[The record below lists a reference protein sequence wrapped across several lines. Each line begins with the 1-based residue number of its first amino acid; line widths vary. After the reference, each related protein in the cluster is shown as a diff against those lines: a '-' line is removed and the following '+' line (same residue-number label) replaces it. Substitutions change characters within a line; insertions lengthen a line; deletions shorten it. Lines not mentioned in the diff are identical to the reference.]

1 MKTVSTIIKGGTTF
15 QITNKFKTRKE
26 FLDYIKSLEI
36 VYRKSN
42 TKIEYGNIA
51 CTIDLETSSFY
62 NEQKEKTAIMYAGT
76 IGINGSQY
84 LFRTYEDLKTLLIE
98 IITILELSEKKRLI
112 FYIHNCGFDFQFLNR
127 HFDVG
132 KVFAIN
138 KREPIKA
145 SLCFDSIEFRDSLV
159 LSGYSLEKT
168 GEHLQK
174 YKVNKLVGDLDY
186 DLIRHSKT
194 PLTNKEKGYIFND
207 GLVVMC
213 YIQEQIESHGN
224 NITRIPLTKTGEIRN
239 LCRKN
244 CLYGGNSSH
253 KKNTGTYRDY
263 HRFMLGTS
271 IRSVE
276 EYLQLRTRVFIGG
289 FTHANAFYNGY
300 TIKDVDSFDFTSS
313 YPYVMISEK
322 YPYGRAELIEITSKE
337 QLEHNFKFYCCMF
350 DVRFVNIRES
360 LQQEHPISI
369 SHCRKKINAI
379 EDNGRLVE
387 ADMIETS
394 LTDVDY
400 DIIKRFYKWDKMY
413 IKNFRRYKK
422 QYLPKAFIQTI
433 LDLYKKKTKL
443 KDVIGKEAEYLY
455 GKELLNSCYGMTVTD
470 ICRPDIGYEYNSET
484 DSYEWKVK
492 ELSEEDYE
500 KMLKSYNVKRNRFLA
515 YQWGVWV
522 TAYARRNLF
531 TGIYNAGMNYI
542 YSDTDSIKLK
552 LTPEFKRYVEEYN
565 KNVLVKLQRAMDH
578 HHLDISLCSP
588 KTIDGKVKTI
598 GVWDY
603 EAHYARFKTLGAKRY
618 MTEKDGKISLT
629 VSGINKK
636 FAIPYLQTLNKD
648 LFDLFAED
656 LYIPKEY
663 VVNGVKKSGTGK
675 NIHTY
680 IDTPQNGVVTDY
692 LGNKAEYH
700 ELSSV
705 HIEKA
710 DYTLS
715 ISDVYL
721 SYLLSIQRKEYN

>member
-1 MKTVSTIIKGGTTF
+1 MTTTF
-15 QITNKFKTRKE
+15 SLTTNFKSYDE
-26 FLDYIKSLEI
+26 FISYLKSINIRFIKSI
-36 VYRKSN
+36 Q
-42 TKIEYGNIA
+42 KIAYGNVA

-62 NEQKEKTAIMYAGT
+62 NEHNEKTAIMYSGT

-84 LFRTYEDLKTLLIE
+84 LFRTYE
-98 IITILELSEKKRLI
+98 ELNTVLTDIRNIFELNESKRLI
-112 FYIHNCGFDFQFLNR
+112 FYIHNCGFDFQFINR

-132 KVFAIN
+132 RVFALN
-138 KREPIKA
+138 KREPVKA
-145 SLCFDSIEFRDSLV
+145 LIFGDSIELRDSLV
-159 LSGYSLEKT
+159 LSGYSLAKT

-186 DLIRHSKT
+186 DLIRHSQT
-194 PLTNKEKGYIFND
+194 PLTEKEKGYIFND
-207 GLVVMC
+207 GLVVMAF
-213 YIQEQIESHGN
+213 IQEQIESHGN

-239 LCRKN
+239 LTRKN
-244 CLYGGNSSH
+244 CLYGGISSH
-253 KKNTGTYRDY
+253 KKNTGTYNDY
-263 HRFMLGTS
+263 HRFMLGLS

-276 EYLQLRTRVFIGG
+276 EYLQLRTRVFVGG
-289 FTHANAFYNGY
+289 FTHANAFYNGVV
-300 TIKDVDSFDFTSS
+300 IRDVDSFDFTSS
-313 YPYVMISEK
+313 YPYVMLSEK

-337 QLEHNFKFYCCMF
+337 QFITNINKYCCMF
-350 DVRFVNIRES
+350 DVRFINIEDKIIY
-360 LQQEHPISI
+360 EHPISI
-369 SHCRKKINAI
+369 SHCRKKINAL
-379 EDNGRLVE
+379 EDNGRLVK

-394 LTDVDY
+394 LTDVDFQ
-400 DIIKRFYKWDKMY
+400 IIKRFYKWEKIY

-433 LDLYKKKTKL
+433 LNLYKKKTEL
-443 KDVIGKEAEYLY
+443 KDVVGKETEYLH
-455 GKELLNSCYGMTVTD
+455 GKELLNSLYGMTVTD
-470 ICRPDIGYEYNSET
+470 ICRPEIIYKFNSDT
-484 DSYEWKVK
+484 NSYDWTIQ
-492 ELSEEDYE
+492 ELTEEDYT

-531 TGIYNAGMNYI
+531 TGIYNAKENYI

-552 LTPEFKRYVEEYN
+552 LTPEFKQYVEEYN
-565 KNVLVKLQRAMDH
+565 KNVLIKLQRAMDY

-588 KTIDGKVKTI
+588 KTIDGKIKTI

-603 EAHYARFKTLGAKRY
+603 EAHYTRFKTLGAKRY
-618 MTEKDGKISLT
+618 MFEKDGKISLT
-629 VSGINKK
+629 VSGINKN
-636 FAIPYLQTLNKD
+636 FAIPYLQTLNTD

-680 IDTPQNGVVTDY
+680 IDTPQTGIVTDY
-692 LGNKAEYH
+692 LGNKAEYN

>member
-1 MKTVSTIIKGGTTF
+1 MTKKTTTF
-15 QITNKFKTRKE
+15 SLTTNFKSYTE
-26 FLDYIKSLEI
+26 FINYLKSIYIQFIKSI
-36 VYRKSN
+36 Q
-42 TKIEYGNIA
+42 KISYGNVA

-62 NEQKEKTAIMYAGT
+62 NEEKEKTAIMYAGT

-84 LFRTYEDLKTLLIE
+84 LFRTYDELIQ
-98 IITILELSEKKRLI
+98 ILTDIRNIFELNESKRLI
-112 FYIHNCGFDFQFLNR
+112 FYIHNCGFDFQFINR

-138 KREPIKA
+138 KREPVKA
-145 SLCFDSIEFRDSLV
+145 LLFGDSIEVRDSLV

-194 PLTNKEKGYIFND
+194 PLTDKEKGYIFND
-207 GLVVMC
+207 GLVVMA
-213 YIQEQIESHGN
+213 YIQEQIENHAN

-239 LCRKN
+239 LTRKN
-244 CLYGGNSSH
+244 CLYGGVSSH
-253 KKNTGTYRDY
+253 KKNTSTYRDY
-263 HRFMLGTS
+263 HRFMLGLS

-276 EYLQLRTRVFIGG
+276 EYLQLRTRVFVGG
-289 FTHANAFYNGY
+289 FTHANAFYNGVVV
-300 TIKDVDSFDFTSS
+300 KDVDSFDFTSS

-337 QLEHNFKFYCCMF
+337 QLENSLDKYCCMF
-350 DVRFVNIRES
+350 DVRFVNIEDKITY
-360 LQQEHPISI
+360 EHPISV
-369 SHCRKKINAI
+369 SHCRKKINAL
-379 EDNGRLVE
+379 EDNGRLVK

-394 LTDVDY
+394 LTDVDFQ
-400 DIIKRFYKWDKMY
+400 IIKRFYKWERMY

-433 LDLYKKKTKL
+433 LDLYKKKTEL
-443 KDVIGKEAEYLY
+443 KDVAGKEAEYLH
-455 GKELLNSCYGMTVTD
+455 GKELLNSLYGMTVTD
-470 ICRPDIGYEYNSET
+470 ICRPEI
-484 DSYEWKVK
+484 SYEFDSDTNSYKWNVT
-492 ELSEEDYE
+492 ELAEEDYE

-552 LTPEFKRYVEEYN
+552 LTPEFKQYVEEYN
-565 KNVLVKLQRAMDH
+565 KSVLVKLKRAMDYH
-578 HHLDISLCSP
+578 KLDIALCSP
-588 KTIDGKVKTI
+588 KTINGKVKTI

-603 EAHYARFKTLGAKRY
+603 EAHYTRFKTLGAKRY

-636 FAIPYLQTLNKD
+636 YAIPYLQTLNKD

-663 VVNGVKKSGTGK
+663 IIEKDGKEIKLSGTGK

-680 IDTPQNGVVTDY
+680 IDTPQDGVVTDY
-692 LGNKAEYH
+692 LGNKSEYH